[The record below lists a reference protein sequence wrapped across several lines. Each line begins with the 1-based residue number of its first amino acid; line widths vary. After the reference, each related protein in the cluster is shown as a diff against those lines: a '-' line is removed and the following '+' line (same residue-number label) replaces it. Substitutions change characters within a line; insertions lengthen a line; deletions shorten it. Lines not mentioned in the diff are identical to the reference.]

1 MQSHTTFRQIVNS
14 SFPINGLSFLL
25 ASSDVGKINNSIN
38 KEASIPIKILTLEN
52 PTSFPLWSGA
62 TCNLDFCLK
71 IAFSRETS
79 VTNSSPQGLFL
90 PIECVCVRLTLFL
103 LLYNFLFACSD
114 ICLPHPP
121 H

>member
-52 PTSFPLWSGA
+52 PTSLQVS
-62 TCNLDFCLK
+62 D
-71 IAFSRETS
+71 
-79 VTNSSPQGLFL
+79 FL
-90 PIECVCVRLTLFL
+90 PIVGRCNLESGFL
-103 LLYNFLFACSD
+103 SENRFY
-114 ICLPHPP
+114 
-121 H
+121 